1 MFLLYKNIFKK
12 FLKNFIFL
20 KKRISFK
27 IFLKLNNGFLYM
39 WREYLV

>member
-1 MFLLYKNIFKK
+1 MFLLYNIVKKIFKE
-12 FLKNFIFL
+12 FYFF